1 MPSTAQP
8 PYWGKLLRSGS
19 RGPDVALVQTWL
31 NSARRR
37 WTAIRPVTVDG
48 RYGNATAMAVKTFQM
63 VARLHSDGEV
73 GQETWDG
80 LYQAA
85 AGQSMPDNV
94 YPGIPLRMGQSGA
107 TVKSAQQKLQALV
120 TSLRADGE
128 FGEKTREAV
137 RAYQT
142 VEGLPDDG
150 VIGRRTWND
159 LFGL

>member
-48 RYGNATAMAVKTFQM
+48 RYGSATAMAVKTFQM
-63 VARLHSDGEV
+63 VAGLHSDGEV
-73 GQETWDG
+73 GRETWDG

-120 TSLRADGE
+120 TSLKADGE
-128 FGEKTREAV
+128 FGKKTREAV

>member
-8 PYWGKLLRSGS
+8 LYWGKLLRSGS

-31 NSARRR
+31 NSVRRR
-37 WTAIRPVTVDG
+37 WTAIRPVKVDG
-48 RYGNATAMAVKTFQM
+48 RYGSATAMAVKTFQM
-63 VARLHSDGEV
+63 VAGLHSDGEV
-73 GQETWDG
+73 GPETWDG

-85 AGQSMPDNV
+85 ADQSAPDNI

-120 TSLRADGE
+120 PSLEVDGD

-137 RAYQT
+137 QAYQT
-142 VEGLPDDG
+142 VEGLNEDG

>member
-19 RGPDVALVQTWL
+19 RGPDVALVQTWV
-31 NSARRR
+31 NSVRRR
-37 WTAIRPVTVDG
+37 WTAIRPVKVDG
-48 RYGNATAMAVKTFQM
+48 RYGSATAMAVKTFQM
-63 VARLHSDGEV
+63 VAGLHSDGEV
-73 GQETWDG
+73 GPETWDA

-85 AGQSMPDNV
+85 ADQSAPDNI

-120 TSLRADGE
+120 PSLEADGD

-137 RAYQT
+137 QAYQT
-142 VEGLPDDG
+142 VEGLNEDG

>member
-19 RGPDVALVQTWL
+19 RGPDVALVQTWV
-31 NSARRR
+31 NSVRRR
-37 WTAIRPVTVDG
+37 WTAIRPVKVDG
-48 RYGNATAMAVKTFQM
+48 RYGSATAMAVKTFQM
-63 VARLHSDGEV
+63 VAGLHSDGEV
-73 GQETWDG
+73 GPETWDG

-85 AGQSMPDNV
+85 ADQSAPDNI
-94 YPGIPLRMGQSGA
+94 YPGIPLRMGQRGA

-120 TSLRADGE
+120 PSLEADGD

-137 RAYQT
+137 QAYQT
-142 VEGLPDDG
+142 VEGLNEDG

>member
-31 NSARRR
+31 NSVRRR
-37 WTAIRPVTVDG
+37 WTAIRPVKVDG
-48 RYGNATAMAVKTFQM
+48 RYGSATAMAVKTFQM
-63 VARLHSDGEV
+63 VAGLHSDGEV
-73 GQETWDG
+73 GPETWDG

-85 AGQSMPDNV
+85 ADQSAPDNI
-94 YPGIPLRMGQSGA
+94 YPGIPLRKGQSGA
-107 TVKSAQQKLQALV
+107 TVQSAQQKLQALV
-120 TSLRADGE
+120 PSLEADGD

-137 RAYQT
+137 QAYQT
-142 VEGLPDDG
+142 VEGLNEDG

>member
-19 RGPDVALVQTWL
+19 RGPDVALVQTWV
-31 NSARRR
+31 NSVRRR
-37 WTAIRPVTVDG
+37 WTAIRPVKVDG
-48 RYGNATAMAVKTFQM
+48 RYGSATAMAVKTFQM
-63 VARLHSDGEV
+63 VAGLHSDGEV
-73 GQETWDG
+73 GPETWDG

-85 AGQSMPDNV
+85 ADRSAPDNI

-120 TSLRADGE
+120 PSLEADGD

-137 RAYQT
+137 QAYQT
-142 VEGLPDDG
+142 VEGLNEDG

>member
-31 NSARRR
+31 NAARRR
-37 WTAIRPVTVDG
+37 WTAIRPVRVDG
-48 RYGNATAMAVKTFQM
+48 RYGSATATAVKTFQM
-63 VARLHSDGEV
+63 VAGLHSDGEV
-73 GQETWDG
+73 GPETWDG

-85 AGQSMPDNV
+85 ADQSTPDNV

-120 TSLRADGE
+120 TGLETDGD
-128 FGEKTREAV
+128 FGEKTKDAV
-137 RAYQT
+137 KAYQT
-142 VEGLPDDG
+142 VEGLVEDG